1 MGQSRGTVSYIAPT
15 ETITQTGQE
24 LVIDGVTF
32 QFQLT
37 PGTEAPAEMN
47 TYLPEY
53 NALWLAENCTGTLH
67 NLYTL
72 RGAQVRD
79 GNAWASYIMEAL
91 SLYGDKA
98 EVVFQSHNWPHW
110 GSDVIREYMINT
122 AAVYKYINDQ
132 TLNYIN
138 LGYTSSEIADML
150 ELPDDLAKVWYTRQY
165 YGTVAH
171 NSRAVYQK
179 YLGWY
184 DANPVNLDAMAPSE
198 YATKLVEYLGDTD
211 RVLELAKQ
219 DFEDGQYQWVAEIT
233 NALVFADPDNLE
245 ARYLCADALEQ
256 LGYQAESGPWRNAY
270 LSGAL
275 ELREGS
281 YSRPEAR
288 ANGMGAIKM
297 QMTTELM
304 LDYMGIC
311 LDSDTAQD
319 LNATVNLRI
328 TDRDEQYLLTLRS
341 GVLLYQPDT
350 QSESADATWTMPS
363 AGMFAILSLNKES
376 MNSLIEQEG
385 DTALLGDMCEHLTA
399 SYPYFSIV
407 EP

>member
-1 MGQSRGTVSYIAPT
+1 M
-15 ETITQTGQE
+15 
-24 LVIDGVTF
+24 
-32 QFQLT
+32 
-37 PGTEAPAEMN
+37 
-47 TYLPEY
+47 
-53 NALWLAENCTGTLH
+53 
-67 NLYTL
+67 
-72 RGAQVRD
+72 
-79 GNAWASYIMEAL
+79 
-91 SLYGDKA
+91 
-98 EVVFQSHNWPHW
+98 
-110 GSDVIREYMINT
+110 
-122 AAVYKYINDQ
+122 
-132 TLNYIN
+132 
-138 LGYTSSEIADML
+138 
-150 ELPDDLAKVWYTRQY
+150 
-165 YGTVAH
+165 
-171 NSRAVYQK
+171 
-179 YLGWY
+179 
-184 DANPVNLDAMAPSE
+184 
-198 YATKLVEYLGDTD
+198 
-211 RVLELAKQ
+211 
-219 DFEDGQYQWVAEIT
+219 
-233 NALVFADPDNLE
+233 FADPDNLE

-363 AGMFAILSLNKES
+363 AGMFAILSLNEES

>member
-1 MGQSRGTVSYIAPT
+1 
-15 ETITQTGQE
+15 
-24 LVIDGVTF
+24 
-32 QFQLT
+32 
-37 PGTEAPAEMN
+37 MN

-179 YLGWY
+179 YLAG
-184 DANPVNLDAMAPSE
+184 
-198 YATKLVEYLGDTD
+198 
-211 RVLELAKQ
+211 
-219 DFEDGQYQWVAEIT
+219 
-233 NALVFADPDNLE
+233 
-245 ARYLCADALEQ
+245 
-256 LGYQAESGPWRNAY
+256 
-270 LSGAL
+270 
-275 ELREGS
+275 
-281 YSRPEAR
+281 
-288 ANGMGAIKM
+288 
-297 QMTTELM
+297 TTP
-304 LDYMGIC
+304 
-311 LDSDTAQD
+311 
-319 LNATVNLRI
+319 
-328 TDRDEQYLLTLRS
+328 TL
-341 GVLLYQPDT
+341 
-350 QSESADATWTMPS
+350 
-363 AGMFAILSLNKES
+363 
-376 MNSLIEQEG
+376 
-385 DTALLGDMCEHLTA
+385 
-399 SYPYFSIV
+399 
-407 EP
+407 